1 MDGPSEEGVERV
13 VGDEDAVEELSDAG
27 EQQEE
32 LEGVAELELL
42 WGCEGGGQ
50 RVEIGRA
57 HV

>member
-42 WGCEGGGQ
+42 WGCEGGD
-50 RVEIGRA
+50 RKSV
-57 HV
+57 V